1 MYRKKALPRRRKQSF
16 LSEQEAQI
24 EGRISAGCGE
34 IVSVSVLPDLFAEF
48 REKYPLVTFDIF
60 TATADIVK
68 ERMDRGLVDIG
79 ILMEPIDMEKYD
91 FIRFKTK
98 ERWVVLMRS
107 DDPMTDKE
115 YLAAQDLSE
124 LPLVLSRR

>member
-1 MYRKKALPRRRKQSF
+1 
-16 LSEQEAQI
+16 
-24 EGRISAGCGE
+24 
-34 IVSVSVLPDLFAEF
+34 
-48 REKYPLVTFDIF
+48 
-60 TATADIVK
+60 
-68 ERMDRGLVDIG
+68 MDRGLVDIG